1 MESHLRREHAIDV
14 VLPRGMRIEE
24 EEGIPGACFNS
35 YERQRSL
42 KRFMDPEI
50 KYYRNRQKYIR
61 KLKVRAVSKYN
72 SIPAELRLDTQAEFV
87 ARFMD
92 KEMTIYDSNKDERL
106 EMLTK
111 KIAAGL
117 DSYVSMSEDFISDC
131 WRVYWQ
137 NSDNKMCLIVV
148 KQCKK
153 AGISTQPQGVSTDV
167 DESQNPSEG
176 GVSTPPRRRRPKMPI
191 RRKEVESNTDVV
203 SLTSDSDDA
212 ASDVAIV
219 QIQHGKGIRLWIQTP
234 NKHFSR

>member
-1 MESHLRREHAIDV
+1 M
-14 VLPRGMRIEE
+14 
-24 EEGIPGACFNS
+24 
-35 YERQRSL
+35 
-42 KRFMDPEI
+42 
-50 KYYRNRQKYIR
+50 
-61 KLKVRAVSKYN
+61 
-72 SIPAELRLDTQAEFV
+72 

-167 DESQNPSEG
+167 DESQNPFEG

-203 SLTSDSDDA
+203 SLTSDS
-212 ASDVAIV
+212 VTL
-219 QIQHGKGIRLWIQTP
+219 HRMWP
-234 NKHFSR
+234 